1 MGLYTVVTDINR
13 GAVGASL
20 ADSFHKVSYEDAD
33 ALIALGERL
42 GFSNTDYVFTAA
54 SQFSH
59 KGAALFARHFGI
71 KYLMPKAVDI
81 CLDKVKYIDY
91 KDEKR
96 LSRFITDR
104 GKIVPR
110 RVSGAC
116 ARHQTQ
122 IATAIKRARILAI
135 LPFTSEHYR

>member
-1 MGLYTVVTDINR
+1 M
-13 GAVGASL
+13 
-20 ADSFHKVSYEDAD
+20 
-33 ALIALGERL
+33 
-42 GFSNTDYVFTAA
+42 
-54 SQFSH
+54 
-59 KGAALFARHFGI
+59 ARNKEARTPRRKI
-71 KYLMPKAVDI
+71 CKL
-81 CLDKVKYIDY
+81 CLDKVEYIDY

-96 LSRFITDR
+96 LSRFVTDR

-122 IATAIKRARILAI
+122 IATAIKRARLLAI

>member
-1 MGLYTVVTDINR
+1 MAR
-13 GAVGASL
+13 GKEARAPRR
-20 ADSFHKVSYEDAD
+20 KVCK
-33 ALIALGERL
+33 L
-42 GFSNTDYVFTAA
+42 
-54 SQFSH
+54 
-59 KGAALFARHFGI
+59 
-71 KYLMPKAVDI
+71 

-116 ARHQTQ
+116 ARHQSQ
-122 IATAIKRARILAI
+122 IAIAVKRARVLAM
-135 LPFTSEHYR
+135 LPFTSEHYK

>member
-1 MGLYTVVTDINR
+1 MARNKEARTPR
-13 GAVGASL
+13 R
-20 ADSFHKVSYEDAD
+20 KVCK
-33 ALIALGERL
+33 L
-42 GFSNTDYVFTAA
+42 
-54 SQFSH
+54 
-59 KGAALFARHFGI
+59 
-71 KYLMPKAVDI
+71 

-96 LSRFITDR
+96 LSRFVTDR

-122 IATAIKRARILAI
+122 IAAAIKRARILAI
-135 LPFTSEHYR
+135 LPFSSEHYR

>member
-1 MGLYTVVTDINR
+1 MAR
-13 GAVGASL
+13 GKEARTPRR
-20 ADSFHKVSYEDAD
+20 KVCK
-33 ALIALGERL
+33 L
-42 GFSNTDYVFTAA
+42 
-54 SQFSH
+54 
-59 KGAALFARHFGI
+59 
-71 KYLMPKAVDI
+71 

-96 LSRFITDR
+96 LSRFVTDR

-122 IATAIKRARILAI
+122 IATAVKRARLLAI